1 MSKPDLPSRLAA
13 ALTLAQT
20 VLRHIDDPQHRD
32 ALIHWIARLVIDP
45 AAGPAPTR
53 ESLNTESPRR
63 H

>member
-1 MSKPDLPSRLAA
+1 MPKPTLPSRMDA
-13 ALTLAQT
+13 ALTLAQS
-20 VLRHIDDPQHRD
+20 VLRNVEDPQHRD

-53 ESLNTESPRR
+53 ESLNTESSRR